1 MRKDNFDGLRQ
12 AFDDKIR
19 GICWG
24 ALDVAV
30 IDQYGAAT
38 GGVSG
43 IDVTPT
49 IAHHPT
55 PAEVD
60 AEGMGGLEQHT
71 GRRFTVGGR
80 FVPPWVVTH
89 LDSIEAGDQFK

>member
-12 AFDDKIR
+12 AFDDEIR

-30 IDQYGAAT
+30 IDQYGAT
-38 GGVSG
+38 TRGVSG
-43 IDVTPT
+43 IDVNPT

-60 AEGMGGLEQHT
+60 AEGMGGLEQHA
-71 GRRFTVGGR
+71 GCRFTVGGR
-80 FVPPWVVTH
+80 FVPPWVVTY
-89 LDSIEAGDQFK
+89 LDSVEAGYQFK